1 MSEQN
6 FNGEQSVILQNRQ
19 ELSISGVLDV
29 IGFDDES
36 VLAETVLGRLSVKG
50 HKLKVQSFAV
60 ETGSILI
67 KGDIAAVIY
76 LADNGKKSAIS
87 RLFG

>member
-1 MSEQN
+1 MGEQK

-19 ELSISGVLDV
+19 ELSVSGVVDV

-50 HKLKVQSFAV
+50 SNLKVQSFTV
-60 ETGSILI
+60 ETGSLDI
-67 KGDIAAVIY
+67 KGDIAAIYY
-76 LADNGKKSAIS
+76 LADNGKKSAFS